1 MLIDPATRRNLELH
15 NSLAATREGSLLAA
29 IDRTVTNAG
38 GRLLA
43 ERLAAPLTR
52 PEAIRARLD
61 EVESL
66 VRRRRALHRRARSTR
81 RCPDLGRALGRLA
94 LARGGPRDLLAV
106 ATALEIAAHL
116 HGLVGNEPALG
127 AIAAAMIP
135 PAGLIEQLRLSLER

>member
-15 NSLAATREGSLLAA
+15 ASLGGNRDGSLLAA

-43 ERLAAPLTR
+43 ERLAAPLAE
-52 PEAIRARLD
+52 PEPIRARLD
-61 EVESL
+61 EVECL
-66 VRRRRALHRRARSTR
+66 VARTEGAATGSAQALR

-106 ATALEIAAHL
+106 AQ
-116 HGLVGNEPALG
+116 GLRPGRTSA
-127 AIAAAMIP
+127 
-135 PAGLIEQLRLSLER
+135 RD